1 MAQAQTTPTT
11 TNASTANGNGRA
23 PREPKVL
30 TAIDAISRIGK
41 LLEQLS
47 PSDRKR
53 VLAFVNE
60 SND

>member
-11 TNASTANGNGRA
+11 TNASTGNGRA